1 MGFIIFAVLV
11 LVVVALV
18 MSHKDA
24 GAPAY
29 VPPKLEGNR
38 PFPEQNKIKDNLQ
51 EYESLILQSP
61 FNMNDWLNVHPGE
74 DNLGP
79 YGEFL
84 TIKQIVKA
92 CKETQSFFKILKNLY
107 LDGANGPTEIDVVMI
122 HETGIYVFES
132 KNFSGAICGS
142 AEQKEW
148 TQVLESR
155 GKRHFYNPI
164 WQNRGHISALKR
176 VLGQELNYYSYV
188 VFSERCS
195 LRDVPADSETSFI
208 LRRHRLLGN
217 LVEMMNATKPTLS
230 IAQVEALYQELQKFK
245 RNE

>member
-38 PFPEQNKIKDNLQ
+38 PFSEQNKIKDNLQ

-122 HETGIYVFES
+122 HETD
-132 KNFSGAICGS
+132 
-142 AEQKEW
+142 
-148 TQVLESR
+148 T
-155 GKRHFYNPI
+155 
-164 WQNRGHISALKR
+164 
-176 VLGQELNYYSYV
+176 
-188 VFSERCS
+188 
-195 LRDVPADSETSFI
+195 
-208 LRRHRLLGN
+208 
-217 LVEMMNATKPTLS
+217 
-230 IAQVEALYQELQKFK
+230 
-245 RNE
+245 